1 MEKFFR
7 YEKYSY
13 FKSYAWVLFYISNV
27 TFNLKAARSVLIVLR
42 SKLFCAMLIPVAF
55 FFLYLAYY
63 GFRDEGLDDFFMA
76 ATLSG
81 AYGLKYRVYMLFVN
95 VLYGYMLLPLYA
107 LFPSVNW
114 YNVGEALL
122 SLCAMGTVVYVLLW
136 KAGRR
141 AGFLL
146 GVLFCAV
153 FCKDMFLEFNFTH
166 FAGILAAAGGLWTA
180 ECIAENWNW
189 KRWLWG
195 GFLLLMASLIRYEAF
210 LMSLPFFGATVA
222 YCFVFKTGRGHL
234 LRNALGLALIALCVV
249 GAKKFDSYMYA
260 RDAGLSYYRSYSDIR
275 ASIVDYNDF
284 DYGGI
289 YDAMEDAGFKSVD
302 ARMLNRWTFYDTEV
316 FSLDNL
322 KKMQKI
328 IRDNY
333 PPESYRLKNAFL
345 YERFSNAFRLP
356 MFWFCLLLGF
366 LAYRSDR
373 RSILALWAGFA
384 IAAAM
389 YTYFVYIGRLP
400 LRLEYC
406 IWVSCACLV
415 IFASREWSA
424 FTAFLTRKK
433 AAVALLGLCCLLPL
447 YLDSSRKK
455 IPVPAYINLQNYMKN
470 RPGELFLIEF
480 EKYKT
485 MGAVIASGG
494 IFKSVPKNGLS
505 NQIPLGYWNVG
516 FPGITDILKSRGIN
530 NPMRAVADDRVYVVG
545 QMNKEYLR
553 EHYPEC
559 LSAIP
564 ERIYSKDSSFVF
576 RYSKDRGGE

>member
-1 MEKFFR
+1 MPVKI
-7 YEKYSY
+7 K
-13 FKSYAWVLFYISNV
+13 
-27 TFNLKAARSVLIVLR
+27 TAALAICRSIW
-42 SKLFCAMLIPVAF
+42 FPAILIPVF
-55 FFLYLAYY
+55 FFLLYLAYY

-107 LFPSVNW
+107 LFPSVSW
-114 YNVGEALL
+114 YNVGEVLL

-180 ECIAENWNW
+180 ECIAENWSW

-195 GFLLLMASLIRYEAF
+195 GFLLLMASLIRYEVF
-210 LMSLPFFGATVA
+210 LMSLPFFGAAVA
-222 YCFVFKTGRGHL
+222 YCFVFKTGRGYL
-234 LRNALGLALIALCVV
+234 LRNVLGLALIALCVV

-275 ASIVDYNDF
+275 ASIVDYSDF
-284 DYGGI
+284 DYGEI

-302 ARMLNRWTFYDTEV
+302 ARMLNCWTFYDTEV

-345 YERFSNAFRLP
+345 YERFSYAFRLP

-373 RSILALWAGFA
+373 RSIFALWAGFA

-415 IFASREWSA
+415 IFASREWPA
-424 FTAFLTRKK
+424 LPVFLTRRKT
-433 AAVALLGLCCLLPL
+433 VVVLFGLCCLLPL
-447 YLDSSRKK
+447 YLDKYRQATP
-455 IPVPAYINLQNYMKN
+455 PVPAYVDLKN
-470 RPGELFLIEF
+470 FIAKHPDKLFFMEF
-480 EKYKT
+480 KKYK
-485 MGAVIASGG
+485 AVGGVITFNG
-494 IFKSVPKNGLS
+494 IFKAVPADGLK
-505 NQIPLGYWNVG
+505 NQIPLGYWNSF
-516 FPGITDILKSRGIN
+516 FPGIKDILTAHGIS
-530 NPMRAVADDRVYVVG
+530 NPMRAVVRNDAYIVGSLNEEFLRLHYFSDLFLADSVSFG
-545 QMNKEYLR
+545 
-553 EHYPEC
+553 
-559 LSAIP
+559 
-564 ERIYSKDSSFVF
+564 DSSFVY
-576 RYSKDRGGE
+576 RYSANEVTRETR